1 MRYLQIRDVQEY
13 EQEDTIPMNTFSD
26 IFKKGFLEETG
37 NLTTQGICTVHACG
51 ADLRHDR
58 IRRLSKLL

>member
-13 EQEDTIPMNTFSD
+13 EQENTIPMNTFSD

-37 NLTTQGICTVHACG
+37 NLTTQGFALSMLAALICGMIVYG
-51 ADLRHDR
+51 VYRNY
-58 IRRLSKLL
+58 